1 MISGLGRARNEVFLP
16 VFCLSSLFVLGLHL
30 QAGGGGASVN
40 RVGVFVGT
48 LLGQDGAGSLV
59 CLGDKD

>member
-1 MISGLGRARNEVFLP
+1 MRSS
-16 VFCLSSLFVLGLHL
+16 CLSFVYLLVLGLHL

-59 CLGDKD
+59 CLGYKG